1 MGVNADRPLFN
12 RRGSRSDP
20 SYIPCRVVDTPKDAE
35 GKQQVTFTLL
45 AGLAEGIVPNEVFD
59 LYKAVP
65 FEGEKNASP
74 PFGMMVATDVGTTS
88 TVLQRLEG
96 KATPL
101 RVPKVFYAKRIAWS
115 NAPASIYCEDKTL
128 LQSLSRVTKSSV
140 SVKAGKIL
148 PTDLVDDAAKAS
160 LIVKVEGDDVYLERN
175 DPLLEEHLPKRF
187 PRPLNRNAPEQI
199 QGVISAW
206 RHFNYHLK
214 RGGRD
219 EFPQI
224 RMEMHYLEPED
235 GDWDNEHPEYN
246 PVGKNLLAENPA
258 HIVVSDDHTKRP
270 LGLTLYN
277 DGDLNVYPYLFYF
290 DPTELT
296 ISEYPWSDSS
306 RGTEYH

>member
-20 SYIPCRVVDTPKDAE
+20 SYIPCKVVDASE
-35 GKQQVTFTLL
+35 GKQQVIFTLH

-74 PFGMMVATDVGTTS
+74 PFGMMIATDVGTTS
-88 TVLQRLEG
+88 TVMQRLEG
-96 KATPL
+96 KTTPV

-140 SVKAGKIL
+140 TVKAGKVL
-148 PTDLVDDAAKAS
+148 PTDLVDDATKAS
-160 LIVKVEGDDVYLERN
+160 LIINVEGDDVYLERN

-187 PRPLNRNAPEQI
+187 PRPLHRIDPERI

-235 GDWDNEHPEYN
+235 GDWDNEHPEYQ
-246 PVGKNLLAENPA
+246 PVGQNLLAENPA

-277 DGDLNVYPYLFYF
+277 DGDMDVYPYLFYF

-296 ISEYPWSDSS
+296 ISEYL
-306 RGTEYH
+306 R